1 MRDVWRR
8 DLLRAFGLGA
18 LATGIPQ
25 RDGGLLTA
33 FNPISDL
40 GAAPTAS
47 APRQFG
53 LLECNSPN
61 LLAACSRSRAGIL
74 ACTVNDQTHCG
85 DAGQKWGT
93 GTWLNDLYF
102 GLHGGLYIGAADQH
116 DVFRRELR
124 KIARHV
130 QVISDRSPVP
140 YGVSADGLS
149 AEFNPEGMD
158 LDRCAQFVL
167 EIVRLYEVTGDREFF
182 LDLYPKCVEVLKYL
196 TARDLDGDFLP
207 EGRTESFTDPP
218 GKGVGACAS
227 VSYIGD
233 TVANTWKDF
242 GAAMFYYEALER
254 LALIESLLGRAPEAE
269 RRRKHAAEV
278 RKSIRKLLW
287 NDRTD
292 GFLAWVERD
301 GTAHDDWITGNNLH
315 AILLG
320 LTDPRQRARILS
332 KLEHHR
338 QELEDVVP
346 CRVRLGVYADGLCS
360 NRPDYYWNGGIWPLV
375 SMPDMRARAIANDLG
390 GALRVAELLAS
401 HPRITEYGF
410 YEAYDGKTGKPN
422 DCRGLLMNNGGF
434 LWGVSAGVLGVEIW
448 GDELR
453 FRALVPKQ
461 VLPARARIRYR
472 GADLEISWRAGRKR
486 SAGLDGQVIPQGER
500 GYYTLRL
507 APELGRAYNLELVQK
522 EA

>member
-1 MRDVWRR
+1 MKDMRRR
-8 DLLRAFGLGA
+8 SFLKVLGLGA
-18 LATGIPQ
+18 AASGVAQGGGALLAGFNPNS
-25 RDGGLLTA
+25 DSGAASLASVPKEYGLLGCLNSNLVTA
-33 FNPISDL
+33 
-40 GAAPTAS
+40 A
-47 APRQFG
+47 
-53 LLECNSPN
+53 
-61 LLAACSRSRAGIL
+61 SRSRAGIL

-85 DAGQKWGT
+85 DAGRSWGT

-102 GLHGGLYIGAADQH
+102 GLHGGFYIGGADQH

-130 QVISDRSPVP
+130 QVISGQPPVP
-140 YGVSADGLS
+140 FVVSADGLS
-149 AEFNPEGMD
+149 AKFNPDGMD

-167 EIVRLYEVTGDREFF
+167 EAVRLYEMTGDQEFF
-182 LDLYPKCVEVLKYL
+182 FDLYPKCVEVLKYL
-196 TARDLDGDFLP
+196 RARDLDGDFLP
-207 EGRTESFTDPP
+207 EGRAESFTDPP

-254 LALIESLLGRAPEAE
+254 LALLESLLGRKPEAE
-269 RRRKHAAEV
+269 RRHEHAAEV
-278 RKSIRKLLW
+278 RQAIRKILW

-301 GTAHDDWITGNNLH
+301 GTPHDDWITGNNLH

-320 LTDPRQRARILS
+320 LTDSKQSARILA
-332 KLEHHR
+332 KLEHQR
-338 QELEDVVP
+338 RELEEIAP
-346 CRVRLGVYADGLCS
+346 CRVRIGVFADGLCS
-360 NRPDYYWNGGIWPLV
+360 NRPDYYWNGGIWTLV
-375 SMPDMRARAIANDLG
+375 SMPDMRARAMANDLG

-401 HPRITEYGF
+401 RLKVTEYGF
-410 YEAYDGKTGKPN
+410 YEAYDGKTGEPN

-434 LWGVSAGVLGVEIW
+434 LWGFFAGVLGVEIG

-461 VLPARARIRYR
+461 AVPARARIHYR
-472 GADLEISWRAGRKR
+472 GADFEISWKAGGTR
-486 SAGLDGQVIPQGER
+486 SASLDGKAITPIEG
-500 GYYTLRL
+500 GYYALRL
-507 APELGRAYNLELVQK
+507 TPEPGRTYSVEIV
-522 EA
+522 